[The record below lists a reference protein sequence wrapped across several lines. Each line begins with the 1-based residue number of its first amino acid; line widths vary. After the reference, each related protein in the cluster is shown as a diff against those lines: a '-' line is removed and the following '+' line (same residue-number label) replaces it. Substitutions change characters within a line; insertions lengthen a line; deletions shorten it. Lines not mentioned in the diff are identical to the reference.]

1 METPLPTD
9 EIDAAL
15 KNLPGWDYSNERLR
29 AEYRFPNFVQAF
41 GFMTSVALEAER
53 MNHHPDW
60 WNSYNKV
67 RIELVTHSAKG
78 VTEKDVLLAQKIQQ
92 LATWRSCNS
101 PVSARSLVTQRG
113 DGIDTGGLRGGV

>member
-1 METPLPTD
+1 MD

-15 KNLPGWDYSNERLR
+15 KNLPDWEYNNGRLK
-29 AEYRFPNFVQAF
+29 AEYRFANFVQAF

-67 RIELVTHSAKG
+67 RIELVSHSAKG

-92 LATWRSCNS
+92 LATRRS
-101 PVSARSLVTQRG
+101 
-113 DGIDTGGLRGGV
+113 

>member
-1 METPLPTD
+1 MEPPLPTD
-9 EIDAAL
+9 EINEAI
-15 KNLPGWDYSNERLR
+15 KNLPDWEYSGGRLS

-41 GFMTSVALEAER
+41 SFMTSVALEAER

-78 VTEKDVLLAQKIQQ
+78 VTEKDTLLAQKIQQ
-92 LATWRSCNS
+92 LATRRS
-101 PVSARSLVTQRG
+101 
-113 DGIDTGGLRGGV
+113 

>member
-1 METPLPTD
+1 MFTRPTMETPLPTD

-15 KNLPGWDYSNERLR
+15 KSLPGWEHSNGRLS

-92 LATWRSCNS
+92 LATWRS
-101 PVSARSLVTQRG
+101 
-113 DGIDTGGLRGGV
+113 

>member
-1 METPLPTD
+1 METSLPTD

-15 KNLPGWDYSNERLR
+15 KSLPGWEHSNGRLS

-53 MNHHPDW
+53 MDHHPDW
-60 WNSYNKV
+60 CNSYNKV

-92 LATWRSCNS
+92 LASR
-101 PVSARSLVTQRG
+101 RG
-113 DGIDTGGLRGGV
+113 